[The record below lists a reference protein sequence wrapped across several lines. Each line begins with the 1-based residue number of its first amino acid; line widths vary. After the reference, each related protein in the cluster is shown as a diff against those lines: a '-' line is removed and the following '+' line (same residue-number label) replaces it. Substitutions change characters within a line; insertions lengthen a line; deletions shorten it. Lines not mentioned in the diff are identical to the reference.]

1 MKTFSL
7 IVATLG
13 RVEELDRLLTSLE
26 KQSLTD
32 FEVIVVDQNTDDR
45 LAAVLHRHGTL
56 AIQRIRTEPGGSRAR
71 NLGIKA
77 ASGTLIA
84 FPDDDCWY
92 PDNLL
97 AQLRDWF
104 DRHPDFSGLFA
115 CLKDADHKP
124 VGPRRPPESCVCS
137 KYNLLCLALTPG
149 GFLRKSVVDQ
159 VGFFNEA
166 IGVGAKSAY
175 QSGEDLDYFLRVC
188 ELGGFLW
195 YEAALTVHHPS
206 FHSPERL
213 RRTSYVYALGGAYV
227 MRIHGFSLWSF
238 LQWLARPLG
247 GALVSCMEGDFENA
261 RIYLARAAG
270 QCRGFF
276 WGPREQQRNVQTQQ
290 VP

>member
-1 MKTFSL
+1 VKTFSL

-13 RVEELDRLLTSLE
+13 RVEELDRLLASLE

-32 FEVIVVDQNTDDR
+32 FEVIVVDQNPDDR
-45 LAAVLHRHGTL
+45 LAPVLQRHGTL
-56 AIQRIRTEPGGSRAR
+56 AIQQIRTEPGGSRAR

-77 ASGTLIA
+77 ASGSLIA

-97 AQLRDWF
+97 AQLRDWI
-104 DRHPDFSGLFA
+104 DRHPDFSGVFT
-115 CLKDADHKP
+115 CLKDADEKP
-124 VGPRRPPESCVCS
+124 VGPKRPPESCVCS
-137 KYNLLCLALTPG
+137 KHNLLSVALTPS

-159 VGFFNEA
+159 IGFFDEA
-166 IGVGAKSAY
+166 IGVGAKSGY

-188 ELGGFLW
+188 ELGGTLW

-206 FHSPERL
+206 FHSAERL
-213 RRTSYVYALGGAYV
+213 RRNAYAYALGGAYV
-227 MRIHGFSLWSF
+227 MRLHGFSLWSF
-238 LQWLARPLG
+238 LQWPATSLG
-247 GALVSCMEGDFENA
+247 GAVASCLKADFENA
-261 RIYLARAAG
+261 RMYLARAAG

-276 WGPREQQRNVQTQQ
+276 WGPHDLKRYLQTRQ

>member
-1 MKTFSL
+1 VKTFSV

-13 RVEELDRLLTSLE
+13 RVEELDRLLESLD

-32 FEVIVVDQNTDDR
+32 FEVIVVDQNPDDR
-45 LAAVLHRHGTL
+45 IAPVLQRHATL
-56 AIQRIRTEPGGSRAR
+56 VIKRIRTEPGGSRAR

-77 ASGTLIA
+77 ASGMLIA
-84 FPDDDCWY
+84 FPDDDCSY

-97 AQLRDWF
+97 ARLRDWF
-104 DRHPDFSGLFA
+104 DRHPDLSGLFA
-115 CLKDADHKP
+115 CLRDADQKQ
-124 VGPRRPPESCVCS
+124 VGPKRPPESCVCS
-137 KYNLLCLALTPG
+137 KHHLLYVALTPG
-149 GFLRKSVVDQ
+149 GFLRRSVVDQ

-166 IGVGAKSAY
+166 IGVGAKSRY

-188 ELGGFLW
+188 ELGGILW
-195 YEAALTVHHPS
+195 YEAGFTVHHPS

-213 RRTSYVYALGGAYV
+213 RRTTYLYALGGAYV

-238 LQWLARPLG
+238 LRWPVRSLG
-247 GALVSCMEGDFENA
+247 GALLSCMKADFENA
-261 RIYLARAAG
+261 RIYVTRAAG

-276 WGPREQQRNVQTQQ
+276 WGPRELKRHVQTRQ